1 MFFEITIFDTN
12 GRPLLRDAFLMES
25 ITTLLDFISEVLQP
39 WSESTEQQAYVL
51 FIRSE
56 KGRHVFHRFDS
67 LDGVMLFK
75 NALYEHLIEL
85 NETPWRNIENT
96 IDFTLSNK
104 P

>member
-1 MFFEITIFDTN
+1 MLFEITILDTN

-25 ITTLLDFISEVLQP
+25 ITTLMDFTSDILSP
-39 WSESTEQQAYVL
+39 WSQSTEKEAYEL

-56 KGRHVFHRFDS
+56 NGRHVFYRFDS

-85 NETPWRNIENT
+85 NETPWRNIEYT
-96 IDFTLSNK
+96 IDFTPSNK

>member
-1 MFFEITIFDTN
+1 MLFDITIFDIN
-12 GRPLLRDAFLMES
+12 GRPLLRDAFLMDS
-25 ITTLLDFISEVLQP
+25 ITTLLDFTSDILSPCSQ
-39 WSESTEQQAYVL
+39 STEKEAYEL

-56 KGRHVFHRFDS
+56 KGRHVFYRLDS

-85 NETPWRNIENT
+85 NETPNRNIEST
-96 IDFTLSNK
+96 IDFILSNK